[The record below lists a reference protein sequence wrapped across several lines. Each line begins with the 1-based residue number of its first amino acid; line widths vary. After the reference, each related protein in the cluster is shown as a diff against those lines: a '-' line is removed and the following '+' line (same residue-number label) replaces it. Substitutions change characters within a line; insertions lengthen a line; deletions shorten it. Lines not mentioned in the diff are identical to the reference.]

1 MAPLSDISVCDNTQ
15 NLAGPFCSQV
25 LGDLGASVIKVEPP
39 GGDPARA
46 WGPPFWAGDGTL
58 FLAANR
64 NKRSLVVDLK
74 RGEGRRILLALAAR
88 SDVFLESS
96 RPGVAER
103 LGFDYE
109 TIRGVRDDVIYL
121 SLKAFGDR
129 GPMAEMPGYEPLLQ
143 AFAGMMSVTGH
154 PGGLPARAGGS
165 VVDFGTAIW
174 SALGVVAALRERDQ
188 TGRGARVDTALLD
201 TAVGW
206 ISYLLMG
213 YVASGEVPGRMG
225 TALGAIVPYQ
235 AFATR
240 DGQAMI
246 LCGNDAI
253 FARCCDALG
262 VAELASDARFR
273 TNAARV
279 RNRDA
284 LLAELE
290 PRIRALDTSSVVE
303 LMRSRS
309 VPCSPIQDVAEVVG
323 HPQVEAVGIFPEVE
337 GTGREGYRDVAL
349 PLRIDGSRPR
359 GARPVPRPGEHTR
372 EILSELGYDEETI
385 QGLVNDGVVGV

>member
-46 WGPPFWAGDGTL
+46 WGPPFWGGDGTL

-129 GPMAEMPGYEPLLQ
+129 GPMAGMPGYEPLLQ
-143 AFAGMMSVTGH
+143 AFAGMMSVTGY
-154 PGGLPARAGGS
+154 PDGLPARAGGS

-174 SALGVVAALRERDQ
+174 SALGVVAALRERDR
-188 TGRGARVDTALLD
+188 TGRGARIDTALLD

-206 ISYLLMG
+206 ISYLLIG

-235 AFATR
+235 AFATG

-253 FARCCDALG
+253 FARCCEALG
-262 VAELASDARFR
+262 VAELASDPRFR

-290 PRIRALDTSSVVE
+290 PRIRALDTASVVE

-309 VPCSPIQDVAEVVG
+309 VPCSPIQDVAQVVR

-337 GTGREGYRDVAL
+337 GTRREGYRDVAL

-359 GARPVPRPGEHTR
+359 GPGPVPRPGEHTR
-372 EILSELGYDEETI
+372 EILSELGYGEDRI
-385 QGLVNDGVVGV
+385 RSLVDDGVVGV

>member
-1 MAPLSDISVCDNTQ
+1 MAPLSDISVCDVTQ

-25 LGDLGASVIKVEPP
+25 LGDLGASVVKVEPP

-46 WGPPFWAGDGTL
+46 WGPPFWGGDGTL

-64 NKRSLVVDLK
+64 SKRSFVVDLK
-74 RGEGRRILLALAAR
+74 RGEGRRILLELAAR

-96 RPGVAER
+96 RAGVAER

-109 TIRGVRDDVIYL
+109 TVRGVREDVIYL

-143 AFAGMMSVTGH
+143 AFAGMMSVTGY
-154 PGGLPARAGGS
+154 PDGLPARAGGS

-174 SALGVVAALRERDQ
+174 SALGVVAALRERDR
-188 TGRGARVDTALLD
+188 TGRGARVDSALLD

-213 YVASGEVPGRMG
+213 YVASGDVPGPMG

-235 AFATR
+235 AFATS

-253 FARCCDALG
+253 FARCCEALG
-262 VAELASDARFR
+262 APELASDPRFR

-279 RNRDA
+279 RNRDV

-290 PRIRALDTSSVVE
+290 PRVRALDTSSVVE

-309 VPCSPIQDVAEVVG
+309 VPSSPIQDVAQVVR
-323 HPQVEAVGIFPEVE
+323 HPQVEAVGIFPEVKDAR
-337 GTGREGYRDVAL
+337 REGYRDVAL

-359 GARPVPRPGEHTR
+359 GARPVPRPGEHSR
-372 EILSELGYDEETI
+372 EILRELGYGEDKI
-385 QGLVNDGVVGV
+385 LGLVNDGVVGV

>member
-1 MAPLSDISVCDNTQ
+1 MVPLSDISVCDNTQ

-25 LGDLGASVIKVEPP
+25 LGDLGANVIKVEPP

-46 WGPPFWAGDGTL
+46 WGPPFWGGDGTL

-64 NKRSLVVDLK
+64 NKRSLVVNLK

-109 TIRGVRDDVIYL
+109 AIRSVRDDVIYL

-143 AFAGMMSVTGH
+143 AFSGMMSVTGH
-154 PGGLPARAGGS
+154 PDGLPARAGGS

-174 SALGVVAALRERDQ
+174 SALGVVTALRERDR
-188 TGRGARVDTALLD
+188 TGRGARIDTALLD

-235 AFATR
+235 AFATG
-240 DGQAMI
+240 DGQVMI
-246 LCGNDAI
+246 LCGTDAI
-253 FARCCDALG
+253 FARCCEALG
-262 VAELASDARFR
+262 VSQLASDPRFR

-279 RNRDA
+279 RNRNA

-290 PRIRALDTSSVVE
+290 PRIRALDTSSAVE
-303 LMRSRS
+303 LMRSCS
-309 VPCSPIQDVAEVVG
+309 VPCSPIQDVSEVVG
-323 HPQVEAVGIFPEVE
+323 HPQVQAVGIFPEVK
-337 GTGREGYRDVAL
+337 GARREGYRDVAL

-359 GARPVPRPGEHTR
+359 GTVPVPRPGEHTR
-372 EILSELGYDEETI
+372 EILSELGYDEETVR
-385 QGLVNDGVVGV
+385 GLVDDGVVEV